1 MTVANAGDSRVV
13 LCRAEGVTEAMSFD
27 HKPLSDIEMKRITEA
42 GGFVNQF
49 GRVNGNLNLSRSI
62 GDLKYKQVPDIV
74 PAKQMI
80 TAEPDIKSVTLNEND
95 EFIILACDV
104 SLHSINSCHKQV

>member
-1 MTVANAGDSRVV
+1 
-13 LCRAEGVTEAMSFD
+13 MSFD
-27 HKPLSDIEMKRITEA
+27 HKPMDEVEMKRIKNA

-62 GDLKYKQVPDIV
+62 GDLKYKQVPNIS
-74 PAKQMI
+74 PADQMI

-104 SLHSINSCHKQV
+104 STIRMMLLYIFLNKIK